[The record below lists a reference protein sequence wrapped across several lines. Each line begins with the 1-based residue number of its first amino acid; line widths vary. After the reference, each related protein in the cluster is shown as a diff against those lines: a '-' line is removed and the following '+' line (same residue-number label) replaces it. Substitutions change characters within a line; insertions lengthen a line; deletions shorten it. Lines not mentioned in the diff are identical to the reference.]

1 MNKQVLAFVQV
12 VIILFIQFLFIVD
25 FIKPFDYQGYNACF
39 IESGFD
45 YWEPAFGLICD
56 ITSSIRNPFLSLLV
70 GRLISVFPTI
80 VLFILLSK
88 KNIYASLYIFIS
100 LFGLILGGYRQLI
113 ASSLIGIVFIL
124 SNKNKIKRFFLILLA
139 CITHYSTIPA
149 IFIFFF
155 LKKINFNKQ
164 KLFFITIILLLA
176 PYTINYIIS
185 HYLLNFLSI
194 PGSWLQYLSGT
205 YVVESNSYYFF
216 AKIILM
222 SQSLFAI
229 FLISYNRPKII
240 PVNHNFIIALEI
252 MFCAMILSTDYIITA
267 RFAIFIRILEMRY
280 ILMEP
285 YNKKIKLIL
294 VLVVLLR
301 LITLLN
307 GASLQ

>member
-1 MNKQVLAFVQV
+1 MNRKVLALIQII
-12 VIILFIQFLFIVD
+12 IILFIQFLFIVD

-39 IESGFD
+39 IDSGFD
-45 YWEPAFGLICD
+45 YWEPAFRFICD
-56 ITSSIRNPFLSLLV
+56 ITSSIGNPFLSLLI

-80 VLFILLSK
+80 ILFILLSK
-88 KNIYASLYIFIS
+88 KNIFASLYIFIS

-113 ASSLIGIVFIL
+113 SSSLIGIFFIL
-124 SNKNKIKRFFLILLA
+124 SDRDKIKRLFLIFLS
-139 CITHYSTIPA
+139 CITHYSTVPA
-149 IFIFFF
+149 TFIFF
-155 LKKINFNKQ
+155 LVKKINFTKK
-164 KLFFITIILLLA
+164 KLFLISIILLFT
-176 PYTINYIIS
+176 PFSINYIIS
-185 HYLLNFLSI
+185 HELYSFLSI
-194 PGSWLQYLSGT
+194 PSSWVQYLSGT

-216 AKIILM
+216 AKIILI

-229 FLISYNRPKII
+229 FLISYNRPKIV

-252 MFCAMILSTDYIITA
+252 MFCAMILSIDYIITA

>member
-1 MNKQVLAFVQV
+1 MNKQFLAFAQI
-12 VIILFIQFLFIVD
+12 VIILFIQFLFIFD

-39 IESGFD
+39 IDSGFD

-56 ITSSIRNPFLSLLV
+56 ITSSIRNPFLSLLF
-70 GRLISVFPTI
+70 GRLISVSPTI

-88 KNIYASLYIFIS
+88 KNIFASLYIFIS

-124 SNKNKIKRFFLILLA
+124 SNKFIKKRYILIFLA

-149 IFIFFF
+149 TFIFFF
-155 LKKINFNKQ
+155 LKKINFTKK
-164 KLFFITIILLLA
+164 KLFLISLILIFTPLS
-176 PYTINYIIS
+176 INYFIS
-185 HYLLNFLSI
+185 LELFNFLAI
-194 PGSWLQYLSGT
+194 PDSWMQYLSGT

-216 AKIILM
+216 AKIILI
-222 SQSLFAI
+222 SQSLLAI
-229 FLISYNRPKII
+229 FLISYNHPKTK
-240 PVNHNFIIALEI
+240 PLNHNLIIALEI
-252 MFCAMILSTDYIITA
+252 MFCAMILSIDYIITA

-307 GASLQ
+307 GSDLQ